1 MYAIRSYYDVLR
13 RYILPNGPT
22 HAAQRLFIL
31 SSLRSRSFSE
41 LSTDHDTTVES
52 NGRTFPAHWIS
63 NSIGG
68 QDGGLVIEFDVH
80 PSRFPFTISASEFLF
95 VRDAQHLANIQVA
108 LADSDEYDRITSYN
122 VCYTKLLRTVGR
134 LKSSFH
140 NS

>member
-1 MYAIRSYYDVLR
+1 MTFGQISLIILIAFYVLR

-108 LADSDEYDRITSYN
+108 LADSDEYEEYRATEEHLEALSR
-122 VCYTKLLRTVGR
+122 VVKA
-134 LKSSFH
+134 
-140 NS
+140 